1 MVEYISEN
9 SMVNTCMKGLF
20 NVIDQVDCSSKEFDG
35 IYHYTSTEVLDS
47 LLTEATFWASNL
59 YYLNDSSEYQTGIF
73 FLKNIFAEEI
83 KDDYEMDEQRKF
95 CIKCIEEIQELDGYS
110 WPGIFSISFSLE
122 EDILN
127 QWLTYAK
134 EGGVCIEFEKE
145 IMLGK
150 ERKND
155 SVIIEEVHDGKGI
168 LAIHPGN
175 VAKMIYDNNIDKIS
189 VVDIIKIIREM
200 LEGLYNIESNKISE
214 FIKYKKNIKF
224 FFALLA
230 SYVKNGNFVMEDEIR
245 MLCPFMETLEKKT
258 SAKIFYNRRTNGIL
272 RPYIKIRF
280 RQGEELLSAPPKLP
294 IQKIIVG
301 PAGNQD
307 AVFNS
312 IVHRV
317 EHGNP
322 AVWKYG
328 VQYLKKFLVNYVQ
341 EYLKRIPV
349 KEENEMEANK
359 CVDYILNEWCRRSGH
374 TYNFS
379 IGISNNRFVPAIHI
393 EDITDEENK
402 IVEKNTVPSEDLE
415 KDIVNWEK
423 ENFLSKQGVW
433 IKKSKIPFV
442 Y

>member
-1 MVEYISEN
+1 MSSAAQRAELQSKIWKIANEVRGSVDGWDFKQYVLGTLFYRFISEN
-9 SMVNTCMKGLF
+9 FTNYIEGGDISINYA
-20 NVIDQVDCSSKEFDG
+20 E
-35 IYHYTSTEVLDS
+35 LD
-47 LLTEATFWASNL
+47 
-59 YYLNDSSEYQTGIF
+59 DSI
-73 FLKNIFAEEI
+73 IAEEI

-95 CIKCIEEIQELDGYS
+95 CIKCIQEIQELDGYS
-110 WPGIFSISFSLE
+110 WPGIFSISFSIE

-150 ERKND
+150 GQKND

-272 RPYIKIRF
+272 RPYIKVRF
-280 RQGEELLSAPPKLP
+280 RQGEELLSALPKLP
-294 IQKIIVG
+294 IQKVIVG

-317 EHGNP
+317 EYGNP

-328 VQYLKKFLVNYVQ
+328 IEYLEKFLVNYVQ
-341 EYLKRIPV
+341 EYLKRVPV
-349 KEENEMEANK
+349 KEGNEIEAGK
-359 CVDYILNEWCRRSGH
+359 CAEYILNEWCRRSGH
-374 TYNFS
+374 TYNFLVK
-379 IGISNNRFVPAIHI
+379 INNNRYVPVIHI
-393 EDITDEENK
+393 EDEEYDM
-402 IVEKNTVPSEDLE
+402 IEKHNVLGEDLE
-415 KDIVNWEK
+415 NDIVNWEK